1 MLFQPT
7 KDEVREFFVSVWEK
21 TQAQTPL
28 SPLESMARDWV
39 LAHPEYHALLSD
51 RDQALAQDWSV
62 TRGQTNPFLHLSM
75 HLALEE
81 QASIDQPQGVRQALA
96 QDWSVTRG
104 QTNPF
109 LHLSMHLALEE
120 QASIDQPQG
129 VRQALARLSQSL
141 DDRHEAMHQAME
153 CLGAMLHEA
162 QASGAPPD
170 GQAYI
175 DCLLRRAGHRGE

>member
-1 MLFQPT
+1 LRRNEGGVANLLQGPSELDPGPERLGAIEGHVKGTITGMLFQPT

-96 QDWSVTRG
+96 
-104 QTNPF
+104 
-109 LHLSMHLALEE
+109 
-120 QASIDQPQG
+120 
-129 VRQALARLSQSL
+129 RLSQSL